1 MPAHPTDYPDTD
13 YPDTD
18 YPDVSASLAA
28 YAKAGG
34 LIPGWTQLI
43 SRRADQF
50 ANGVSPIYAQRAK
63 GSRFVDIDENEYIDW
78 VNAVGAIILGHAD
91 DVVDGAVKEQID
103 RGGIYTLNSLLEI
116 ELAEELVDTIPSAE
130 MVRYTKGGGEA
141 CAVAVRIARGTTGR
155 DKVLICGYHGWHDW
169 YQAANFGV
177 DPDSGEYPFA
187 GIEPIG
193 VPSALAGTVL
203 PFSYGN
209 LEMLGRLLEENRGE
223 VAAIMMEPARSELPP
238 PGYLEGVQAL
248 ANEHGVVL
256 IFDEVSCGWR
266 LSIGGVQEAVGVTPD
281 MTVVAKAM
289 SNGYPMGAV
298 VGSRA
303 VMEPAARMFISSS
316 YWSDNIGLVA
326 SLTTIRELKRRDA
339 ETRFREIGEHL
350 RSALN
355 KALSSAGLAGACVGL
370 HTNPYLQIDLPD
382 ETLRPKV
389 NTLFVQEMAR
399 RGVHCLP
406 SFKATLAHTAADI
419 EETADAAFE
428 AFRVIRRGLER
439 AQLDD
444 LLVAEIKK
452 EPFRRQ
458 VR

>member
-1 MPAHPTDYPDTD
+1 MPIDNSKNQP
-13 YPDTD
+13 TD
-18 YPDVSASLAA
+18 YPDVSGSLAA
-28 YAKAGG
+28 YARAGE

-63 GSRFVDIDENEYIDW
+63 GSRFVDVDENEYIDW

-91 DVVDGAVKEQID
+91 EVVDDAVKEQID
-103 RGGIYTLNSLLEI
+103 RGSLYTLNSLLEI
-116 ELAEELVDTIPSAE
+116 ELAEELSQTIPSAE

-141 CAVAVRIARGTTGR
+141 CAVAVRIVRGATGR

-177 DPDSGEYPFA
+177 DPDSGEFPFA

-193 VPSALAGTVL
+193 VPGALAGTVI

-209 LEMLGRLLEENRGE
+209 LAMLKQVLEENRGE
-223 VAAIMMEPARSELPP
+223 IAAIMMEPARSELPAS
-238 PGYLEGVQAL
+238 GYLEGVQAL
-248 ANEHGVVL
+248 AEEHGVFL

-266 LSIGGVQEAVGVTPD
+266 LSIGGVQEVVGVTPD

-289 SNGYPMGAV
+289 SNGYAMGAV
-298 VGSRA
+298 VGSRFA
-303 VMEPAARMFISSS
+303 MEPAARMFISSS

-339 ETRFREIGEHL
+339 ETRFREIGEQL
-350 RSALN
+350 RTALN
-355 KALSSAGLAGACVGL
+355 QAFDAAGLSGACVGL
-370 HTNPYLQIDLPD
+370 HANPYIHIDLPD
-382 ETLRPKV
+382 ESLRPQV

-399 RGVHCLP
+399 RGIHCLP
-406 SFKATLAHTAADI
+406 SFKATLAHTSADI
-419 EETADAAFE
+419 EQTAEAAYRSFS
-428 AFRVIRRGLER
+428 VIRQGLDH
-439 AQLDD
+439 ASLDE
-444 LLVAEIKK
+444 LLVADLKK